1 MGSYLDMVNRISDE
15 SLRTGMDSQI
25 KLCIQD
31 AIRHY
36 EGERFW
42 FNQFR
47 DRIFMTVPGQ
57 EFYGIADL
65 SDIPDILE
73 LDAVTLSVGPT
84 RKTLVRCGYLEIE
97 AMNADSGSR
106 GEPTHFAYWGQQIR
120 LYPIPSLT
128 YPVRLAGLFKLAG
141 LVGDGDQN
149 AWTGEAEELIRC
161 RAKSIFYSQYLRDDA
176 NAGRAAALEASA
188 RERLSATTT
197 RRLAAGE
204 IRPAL

>member
-1 MGSYLDMVNRISDE
+1 MGSYLDVVNRIGDE
-15 SLRTGMDSQI
+15 SLRTDMNGQI

-47 DRIFMTVPGQ
+47 DRTFTTVPGQ
-57 EFYGIADL
+57 EFYGTTEQP
-65 SDIPDILE
+65 DIPYILD
-73 LDAVTLSVGPT
+73 LDVVTLSVGAT
-84 RKTLVRCGYLEIE
+84 RRTLIKTGYVELEDR
-97 AMNADSGSR
+97 NADGSTR

-120 LYPIPSLT
+120 LYPIPGT
-128 YPVRLAGLFKLAG
+128 AYPVRLAGLFKLPV

-149 AWTGEAEELIRC
+149 AWTNEAEELIRC
-161 RAKSIFYSQYLRDDA
+161 RAKSILYSQYLRDDA
-176 NAGRAAALEASA
+176 NAGRAAALEMSA
-188 RERLSATTT
+188 RERLAATTT
-197 RRLAAGE
+197 RRLAAGD